1 MTDGPAARGDAI
13 SWRTI
18 SSEIWS
24 DAAFA
29 VRYIRTSPGFA
40 IIAILTLALGSGAAT
55 AMFSVVNAV
64 VLHPLPV
71 PDPERIVRMYETNP
85 NSNEWTTSDP
95 NYLDYR
101 ALTSSFGS
109 FGAIS
114 GRAASLTGR
123 GEPILLNGSG
133 ATASYFAIFGQR
145 TLLGSVYRADQDHVG
160 GDTHVVVLSEG
171 IWRRVFGADLA
182 VVGTSVVLDGV
193 SHRVLGVMPAGYG
206 FLPSDFWVPLA
217 PDPASN
223 RGSHMLVAF
232 GRLKPNQTLAQAQ
245 RDISRVAVEL
255 ARRYPKSNGA
265 WGARLESFA
274 DFVVGPDLRRE
285 VLVLF
290 GSVGLVLLLAC
301 ANVANL
307 LLVRATERQREIAI
321 RVALGAG
328 RGRLVR
334 QLLTE
339 SLVLSVLGAAGGL
352 VIAAASLPAIRAASP
367 FGIARL
373 DEVTLDER
381 VLAFALGAAVL
392 TGVLFGLAPALPG
405 AGRDVQDTLRQAG
418 RTIAGAGRQTR
429 SALVVAEV
437 ALATVLLIGAVLLG
451 RSFLRLQQVPTGY
464 TSSRVVQLTV
474 SAASDLPVTRRPDF
488 FNQIE
493 AALAAVPGV
502 TAVGASSIPPF
513 SGGSNTRTQF
523 LAEGHDARPDE
534 FFAADW
540 RSVTPGVFSVL
551 GMKLVRGRPIESTD
565 IAGHSP
571 VAVIDETMARR
582 LWPNQDAIGK
592 HIMAAQS
599 ARGPNDHIEVVGVVS
614 DIRDQA
620 LASDPLPAVYYSE
633 AQKPWIQLTYFM
645 RTAGS
650 TAAIAGG
657 VRRAFR
663 EAAPSIPV
671 PDLVPLEQNLDIALA
686 PQRFTAWLLAVFAAL
701 ALTLASIGL
710 YGVVAYSV
718 ALRTSELGIRLAL
731 GARPGRV
738 ALSVLRN
745 ACALAAGGVVIGSV
759 TGLLLGRLVAGMLYG
774 TAPTD
779 VATYATVAIVLVGV
793 SAIASLVPAR
803 RASRVD
809 PLVALRSE

>member
-1 MTDGPAARGDAI
+1 MA
-13 SWRTI
+13 WRDL
-18 SSEIWS
+18 SSELWS

-29 VRYIRTSPGFA
+29 LRDIRRSPGFA
-40 IIAILTLALGSGAAT
+40 LIAILTLALGSGGAT

-101 ALTSSFGS
+101 DLTSSFGS

-114 GRAASLTGR
+114 GRPASLTGR

-145 TLLGSVYRADQDHVG
+145 TLLGSVYGADQDHVG

-182 VVGTSVVLDGV
+182 LVGQSVVLDGV

-339 SLVLSVLGAAGGL
+339 SLVLSMLGAAGGL
-352 VIAAASLPAIRAASP
+352 VIAAASLPAVRAASP

-373 DEVTLDER
+373 DEVTVDAS
-381 VLAFALGAAVL
+381 VLAFALGAAAL
-392 TGVLFGLAPALPG
+392 TGVLFGLAPAWHG

-418 RTIAGAGRQTR
+418 RTIAGAGRRTR

-451 RSFLRLQQVPTGY
+451 RSFLRLQQMPTGY

-474 SAASDLPVTRRPDF
+474 SAASDLPVKQRPDF

-493 AALAAVPGV
+493 ATLAAVPGV

-551 GMKLVRGRPIESTD
+551 GIKLVRGRPIEPTD

-614 DIRDQA
+614 DVRDQA
-620 LASDPLPAVYYSE
+620 LASDPVPAVYYSE

-650 TAAIAGG
+650 TAAITGG

-663 EAAPSIPV
+663 EAAPSTPV

-731 GARPGRV
+731 GATPGGV

-779 VATYATVAIVLVGV
+779 VATYATVASVLVGV